1 MTGLIP
7 RPVRAGVLV
16 VIALVLHTA
25 VLPNIRLADVRP
37 DAMLLLAVLGGL
49 AAGPNTGAI
58 FGFVCGLSVDLV
70 LQTPLGLSALTFSLV
85 GFGVGT
91 FQGVLIRSAFWL
103 TPGVAAI
110 ASAAGVLAFAL
121 LGAVLGQAHMVRTST
136 LGVMLVV
143 GLLNG
148 LIALPAAPAVA
159 WALREDGPK

>member
-7 RPVRAGVLV
+7 RPVRAGVV
-16 VIALVLHTA
+16 VLFALVLHTA
-25 VLPNIRLADVRP
+25 VLPNVGLADIRP

-49 AAGPNTGAI
+49 AAGPNTGAV
-58 FGFVCGLSVDLV
+58 FGFACGLAVDLV

-85 GFGVGT
+85 GFAVGT
-91 FQGVLIRSAFWL
+91 FQGVLIRSAFWM

-148 LIALPAAPAVA
+148 LLALPAAPAVS
-159 WALREDGPK
+159 WALREDAPR